1 MTFGTDH
8 DRFFFL
14 PWSANPLQELELAIC
29 ETEPDLVVIDSL
41 AAYVELAAPA
51 SGEASSWKALLGPLT
66 RLARKYNMAFVIILH
81 SNKGKDAEYR
91 DSTAIGAEMDMLIE
105 MREGDVPGVRIFNPK
120 GRWRVDLFSVIYEEQ
135 EGDVPPSFRLAHG
148 ELAVDQKIL
157 LFLKANPG
165 STKRAIRDGVGGRST
180 DVDGAIF
187 HLLKSKRIEDKGDD
201 RRSEFHIRQSQSEKP
216 LSHGTDTLGTR
227 SGHVGEAEVSPET
240 QDPLRGSGPGHSLGH
255 TICLGMTTT
264 TITSRPKEKRWR
276 AERDLSP
283 RALISREMLRVL
295 PGSVPVGSR
304 KSAEFR

>member
-1 MTFGTDH
+1 
-8 DRFFFL
+8 
-14 PWSANPLQELELAIC
+14 
-29 ETEPDLVVIDSL
+29 
-41 AAYVELAAPA
+41 
-51 SGEASSWKALLGPLT
+51 
-66 RLARKYNMAFVIILH
+66 
-81 SNKGKDAEYR
+81 
-91 DSTAIGAEMDMLIE
+91 MLIE

-157 LFLKANPG
+157 LFLKAHPG

-187 HLLKSKRIEDKGDD
+187 HLLKSKRIEDRGDD

-240 QDPLRGSGPGHSLGH
+240 QDPLKVVRDTLAYRQAEDAFSRFAADTGLVFSPALEIQAGELQDLLTEWAAAEGIDPPSKDMGDWLHENGCRQKRKRYTDDSGKRRQRRFWLGVGIEDGNH
-255 TICLGMTTT
+255 VQEQT
-264 TITSRPKEKRWR
+264 
-276 AERDLSP
+276 D
-283 RALISREMLRVL
+283 AL
-295 PGSVPVGSR
+295 
-304 KSAEFR
+304 